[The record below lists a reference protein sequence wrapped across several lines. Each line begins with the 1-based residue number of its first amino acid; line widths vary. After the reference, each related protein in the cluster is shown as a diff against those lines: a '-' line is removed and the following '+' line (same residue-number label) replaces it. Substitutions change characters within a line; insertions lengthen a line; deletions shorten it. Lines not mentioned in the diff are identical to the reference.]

1 MNAMTILVTLVFMV
15 SVFFVYVA
23 IFQFFETRTKMN
35 KRLEGVREEQEFLGE
50 EENEKSGLKDRIRQ
64 QQSERRMRI
73 TREKAKKEVNNE
85 AESNVEAL
93 LDKADVDFTAN
104 QFTAIK
110 VILMITAVMLG
121 FFLTGA
127 LSLTMIQRVAA
138 ILVLAIIAMILPT
151 RVLVMKIDAKKK
163 HIRQHL
169 PDVMDLLVVSVEAGL
184 GFDAALAKL
193 YEKDKSPLMQ
203 EFMQASRDIK
213 RGVSKKEAYDALAK
227 RCDVKEMTS
236 FVMAIIQA
244 DQMGISVRSI
254 LRTQSESLREKR
266 RQRAEEKALKAPV
279 LMLLPL
285 VIFIFPVI
293 FIVLLG
299 PAAITAMSS
308 F

>member
-1 MNAMTILVTLVFMV
+1 MIVLVTISFAFALTCVFV
-15 SVFFVYVA
+15 GVFT
-23 IFQFFETRTKMN
+23 FFETKNKMN
-35 KRLEGVREEQEFLGE
+35 KRLGGVKDELEFTEGE
-50 EENEKSGLKDRIRQ
+50 ENDKNGFRDRLKQ
-64 QQSERRMRI
+64 QQSERRMRM

-85 AESNVEAL
+85 EETSIEAL
-93 LDKADVDFTAN
+93 LDEAGLDFTAN
-104 QFTAIK
+104 QFNAFR
-110 VILMITAVMLG
+110 VILMITGLMAG
-121 FFLTGA
+121 FFLTGILNTSGF
-127 LSLTMIQRVAA
+127 LSIS
-138 ILVLAIIAMILPT
+138 IIAGLALVAGILPT
-151 RVLVMKIDAKKK
+151 RLVLYKIKGKKN

-213 RGVSKKEAYDALAK
+213 RGVSKKEAYDSLAK

-244 DQMGISVRSI
+244 DQMGISVKSI
-254 LRTQSESLREKR
+254 LLTQAESLREKR

-279 LMLLPL
+279 LMLIPL
-285 VIFIFPVI
+285 VVFIFPVI

-299 PAAITAMSS
+299 PAVINIMEMGI

>member
-1 MNAMTILVTLVFMV
+1 MIVLVTISFAFALTCVFV
-15 SVFFVYVA
+15 GV
-23 IFQFFETRTKMN
+23 FQFFETRNKMN
-35 KRLEGVREEQEFLGE
+35 KRLGGVKDELEFVDGD
-50 EENEKSGLKDRIRQ
+50 ENDKNGFRDRLKQ
-64 QQSERRMRI
+64 QQSERRMRV

-85 AESNVEAL
+85 EESSIEAL
-93 LDKADVDFTAN
+93 LDEAGLDFTAN
-104 QFTAIK
+104 QFNAFR
-110 VILMITAVMLG
+110 VILMITGLMAG
-121 FFLTGA
+121 FFFAGIINTSGFLTI
-127 LSLTMIQRVAA
+127 TIVAGCGLIA
-138 ILVLAIIAMILPT
+138 GIIPT
-151 RVLVMKIDAKKK
+151 RLILYKIKAKKN

-213 RGVSKKEAYDALAK
+213 RGVSKKEAYESLAK

-236 FVMAIIQA
+236 FVMAVIQA
-244 DQMGISVRSI
+244 DQMGISVKSI
-254 LRTQSESLREKR
+254 LLTQAESLRDKR

-279 LMLLPL
+279 LMLIPL
-285 VIFIFPVI
+285 VVFIFPVI

-299 PAAITAMSS
+299 PAVINIMDMGI